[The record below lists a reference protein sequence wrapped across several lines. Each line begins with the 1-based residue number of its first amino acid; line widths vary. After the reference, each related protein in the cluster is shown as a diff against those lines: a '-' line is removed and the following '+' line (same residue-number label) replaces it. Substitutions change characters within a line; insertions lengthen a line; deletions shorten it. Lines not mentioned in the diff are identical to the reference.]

1 LKGEKTMLEK
11 INAAPNVATIEN
23 GRTKDSEQANS
34 LPSSDN
40 TTTGKAPQGW
50 IESFLLHGRENAIP
64 AKELCELTGLIN
76 TRSLRAAIE
85 RERLN
90 VPILADEHGYY
101 LPADDVAQAEME
113 IKQFIQRQTDRL
125 ASNRRAIKGAC
136 RALNEIKKETSMQC
150 SIEGYNQ

>member
-1 LKGEKTMLEK
+1 MTTNEK
-11 INAAPNVATIEN
+11 AALNGCNIEN
-23 GRTKDSEQANS
+23 GRTKDSKQANS
-34 LPSSDN
+34 LPMSDN

-101 LPADDVAQAEME
+101 LPAVDMAQAEME
-113 IKQFIQRQTDRL
+113 IKQFLRRQSDRL
-125 ASNRRAIKGAC
+125 ASNRRSIKGAC
-136 RALNEIKKETSMQC
+136 LALNEIKNRKSMQC
-150 SIEGYNQ
+150 SIEDYNQ

>member
-1 LKGEKTMLEK
+1 MATNEK
-11 INAAPNVATIEN
+11 AALNGCDIEN
-23 GRTKDSEQANS
+23 GKEKISGQAKTF
-34 LPSSDN
+34 PMSDN
-40 TTTGKAPQGW
+40 ITTGKAPQGW

-64 AKELCELTGLIN
+64 AKELCELAGLIN

-85 RERLN
+85 RERLI

-136 RALNEIKKETSMQC
+136 RALNEIKKRKSMQC